1 MKKYII
7 YFMTALLLIGATACG
22 KKADAPQ
29 PEQAQ
34 AEGVLPEDMTS
45 MDKPIDALLRCMLEN
60 NTAYDSTDP
69 EFFWSAL
76 YYFLGE
82 NSTENPLV
90 TITEDDRIKVPRKVA
105 QEYAIALFANYDDLL
120 PLPEALSASITYD
133 EDWDAYLLT
142 QGDRGLAETVLS
154 DYKEA
159 DNSYTVTAKLISTME
174 DKDVLCESTITMQ
187 KNAFAD
193 GITDPKYLYSIAEV
207 TQVSGFRAPPESVS
221 AVFNGLADSHTVEVT
236 LEDGTIQAFQ
246 FYDSEVSK
254 KLHSLK
260 EGDAFSFVYQSD
272 DKTGVLTI
280 LQLN

>member
-7 YFMTALLLIGATACG
+7 YFMTALFLLGASGCG
-22 KKADAPQ
+22 KKTDEPQ
-29 PEQAQ
+29 PPKTQ
-34 AEGVLPEDMTS
+34 AEGVLPEDMAS
-45 MDKPIDALLRCMLEN
+45 MAKPIDALLRCMLEN
-60 NTAYDSTDP
+60 NTTYDSTDP

-90 TITEDDRIKVPRKVA
+90 TMTEDDRIKVPRKVA

-120 PLPEALSASITYD
+120 PLPESLSASITYD
-133 EDWDAYLLT
+133 ENWDAYLLT
-142 QGDRGLAETVLS
+142 RGDRGLSETILS

-159 DNSYTVTAKLISTME
+159 DNSYTVTAKLISTMG
-174 DKDVLCESTITMQ
+174 DNDVLCESTVTMQ

-193 GITDPKYLYSIAEV
+193 GITDPKYLYSVAEV
-207 TQVSGFRAPPESVS
+207 TQVSGFTAPPESVS

-246 FYDSEVSK
+246 FYDSAVSE

-260 EGDAFSFVYQSD
+260 EGDAFSFVSQND
-272 DKTGVLTI
+272 EKTGVLTI
-280 LQLN
+280 LEVN